1 MRRSLKR
8 FSPANL
14 LLGSPGICIY
24 IYIFE
29 TKINGEVTFTN
40 FRNLWERIRGIEFIA
55 RLLRYN
61 VDETKDILE
70 VVRAS
75 WHRVRVC
82 DDSSRFRDNGHAR
95 AGFSYAN

>member
-1 MRRSLKR
+1 MKGDPLGIIIINQRASLMSG
-8 FSPANL
+8 FNT
-14 LLGSPGICIY
+14 